1 MKIASIMTKGFVS
14 VSLDDNLLTIKNIFE
29 YASFHH
35 LLVVDNKKLSGVISD
50 RDLLKAL
57 SPYIGTAGELA
68 RDLATLNKKA
78 HQIQNRKL
86 VTLTADANVFD
97 AIDIFNHTQTS
108 CIPIVDNNNNNMPIG
123 ILTWRDIMKTL
134 EKINAAKTAHTKT

>member
-86 VTLTADANVFD
+86 ITLTPDANAFD
-97 AIDIFNHTQTS
+97 AIDIFNHTNTS
-108 CIPIVDNNNNNMPIG
+108 CIPIVDNNNMPVG
-123 ILTWRDIMKTL
+123 ILTWRDIMKVL
-134 EKINAAKTAHTKT
+134 GKRNAAQTAETKT

>member
-29 YASFHH
+29 YANFHH
-35 LLVVDNKKLSGVISD
+35 LLVVDNNQLSGVISD

-57 SPYIGTAGELA
+57 SPNIGTAAELA

-78 HQIQNRKL
+78 HQIVNRKL
-86 VTLTADANVFD
+86 ATLTAGASIFD
-97 AIDIFNHTQTS
+97 AIDIFNQTKMS
-108 CIPIVDNNNNNMPIG
+108 CIPIVDEKNHPVG
-123 ILTWRDIMKTL
+123 IVTWRDIMRTL
-134 EKINAAKTAHTKT
+134 GERNAERNS